1 MLVKS
6 LRKIKGTKVSRVL
19 ICFFLFTFFLMGCAS
34 QTLIKSRPE
43 GAEVYIDNIR
53 KGTTPLVYSD
63 TAVLGTTK
71 PIQLKKEGYRT
82 LDTVIRKDQFKAGP
96 CIGGVL
102 VLVPFLWV
110 LGYPDQ
116 YEFDLEKLPES

>member
-1 MLVKS
+1 MLAK
-6 LRKIKGTKVSRVL
+6 LLQKIRGTKMSRIL
-19 ICFFLFTFFLMGCAS
+19 ICLFLLTFLLMGCAS

-63 TAVLGTTK
+63 TAVLGTAK
-71 PIQLKKEGYRT
+71 AIQLKKEGYRT
-82 LDTVIRKDQFKAGP
+82 LDTVIRKDEFKVGP

-116 YEFDLEKLPES
+116 YEFELEKLPES